1 MSGFSI
7 TVNGTPVALTGG
19 TIVGNKVIFTAAS
32 EIYPNDTVLGSYDAG
47 AGDIQGESSPL
58 ASFTSQPATNGSGAI
73 PPGAS
78 YPLND
83 DGTFAAQ
90 FGISVWPTDAPAFM
104 RAAHTYTGAAGGSA
118 IAGPTLAN
126 AYGSQAVTVGA
137 GKILALEAVIEYAP
151 DTGDYEDITLLPLF
165 SSGGTP
171 YAAASIYI
179 RRRLGVDTWSA
190 ASIAG
195 DQPRTSPAAGF
206 RIGVELNGATGEIIY
221 RTTDGSVVSDATFTP
236 GDQVTGALSVQDE
249 GVTAAGK
256 TCAIRFLL
264 ADEMTLPFTAGAV
277 DFNGDVIA

>member
-83 DGTFAAQ
+83 DGTLAAE
-90 FGISVWPTDAPAFM
+90 FGLGWMQTNAPDYRTADY
-104 RAAHTYTGAAGGSA
+104 TYTGAQAGGTA
-118 IAGPTLAN
+118 VALPTAAN
-126 AYGSQAVTVGA
+126 AFASQAVTVGP
-137 GKILALEAVIEYAP
+137 GKILAMELVIYSAP
-151 DTGDYEDITLLPLF
+151 
-165 SSGGTP
+165 
-171 YAAASIYI
+171 
-179 RRRLGVDTWSA
+179 
-190 ASIAG
+190 AG
-195 DQPRTSPAAGF
+195 DFDDLGLLALLSDAGVPYSSANVYIYRYLGQNFWDGNGLLNPIPMVSSLAGF
-206 RIGVELNGATGEIIY
+206 HIGVEFNGNDGTVTY
-221 RTTDGSVVSDATFTP
+221 RSSDGSTATTQTFTP
-236 GDQVTGALSVQDE
+236 GTQVTMGMNAVDA
-249 GVTAAGK
+249 GTTAAGQ
-256 TCAIRFLL
+256 TASIRALL